1 MKNAFFSILTAALA
15 LIVALSGVILLFSS
29 CKEVKVVEDPIFESG
44 ESRMPL
50 YFYEFMLSLKKG
62 ELASAKYD
70 VKSEEFW
77 STVTETGE
85 TYEEYFN
92 REVLESCKNYFAAS
106 LIYDRAGFKL
116 SDATLADID
125 AAIEDSLSLEAFGDE
140 AKFDEIIA
148 EFGVN
153 REELRE
159 CCIILAKRYEVV
171 VSIYGAD
178 GSLIADS
185 LKNRYYVDNYHRFK
199 QIIYRKSYN
208 EYETD
213 DWGKEIYFDPDTGK
227 PLYDKKNGA
236 CDFDDDGN
244 YIKDSKHDCVIYFGE
259 DGKPIYDTE
268 KGVRAAT
275 LGEDGMALEYK
286 YSADELLERKS
297 KAEAIASAVGVKNYS
312 YFESELERVAEEE
325 DLGLSYP
332 EGYYVSDIESVTYTK
347 DFDYMNDILAL
358 VKSMGVGE
366 VKLFESDYAYHV
378 IMKYPLDDGRF
389 SDGEYK
395 AFFNSFISSITAE
408 MFSLEIEK
416 VMPEI
421 TANEGNIAKARSI
434 KDMGINYKIYY

>member
-1 MKNAFFSILTAALA
+1 MKKTFFSIFTAILALA
-15 LIVALSGVILLFSS
+15 VALSGVILLFSS
-29 CKEVKVVEDPIFESG
+29 CGEKKTVEDPIFESG
-44 ESRMPL
+44 ESKMPM

-106 LIYDRAGFKL
+106 LIYDRAGLKL
-116 SDATLADID
+116 SEATLADID

-148 EFGVN
+148 EFGVD

-171 VSIYGAD
+171 NSLYGSD

-199 QIIYRKSYN
+199 QIIYRKYYN

-213 DWGKEIYFDPDTGK
+213 EWGQEIYFDPDTGK

-236 CDFDDDGN
+236 CDFNEKGEYLKDD
-244 YIKDSKHDCVIYFGE
+244 YDCVIYFGE
-259 DGKPIYDTE
+259 DGKPIYDRE

-275 LGEDGMALEYK
+275 LGDDGMALEYK
-286 YSADELLERKS
+286 YSADELHERKS
-297 KAEAIASAVGVKNYS
+297 KAEAIASAVGAKNYS
-312 YFESELERVAEEE
+312 YFESELERVAREE
-325 DLGLSYP
+325 DLGISYP

-358 VKSMGVGE
+358 VKSMDVGE
-366 VKLFESDYAYHV
+366 VRLFESDFGYHV

-395 AFFNSFISSITAE
+395 AFFNSFVSSITAE

-421 TANEGNIAKARSI
+421 TSDEGNIAKARSI
-434 KDMGINYKIYY
+434 KDVGINYKIYY